1 VVRIADAKPAHL
13 GHAARADGRWRL
25 YAFADA
31 KGAAL
36 DALCEHLATSPD
48 SVLRRVTPE
57 HADIDSVLDFRAVLQ
72 QPHRDVRVEDLPA
85 LLLPRKGRYGLI
97 DYEKAFTND
106 AATDIF
112 GERAVDRERGAL
124 VVVRPDQYVA
134 HVLPLDAYEELA
146 AFFRPIF
153 RTH

>member
-1 VVRIADAKPAHL
+1 
-13 GHAARADGRWRL
+13 
-25 YAFADA
+25 
-31 KGAAL
+31 
-36 DALCEHLATSPD
+36 
-48 SVLRRVTPE
+48 
-57 HADIDSVLDFRAVLQ
+57 
-72 QPHRDVRVEDLPA
+72 VRVEDLPA